1 MLRFLSS
8 TLAVLSLA
16 VLVWFVVSNT
26 EPATLRLA
34 VLAPEG
40 MEQPLALWIA
50 ATAIV
55 GFLLGAV
62 FVWIQA
68 GSRLSDL
75 RRTRRSLTRTEDDL
89 DRARADLLDREA
101 EIDRLETE
109 VATLRTIEQPAE
121 DITPKPVSAI

>member
-68 GSRLSDL
+68 GSRRSDL

>member
-1 MLRFLSS
+1 M
-8 TLAVLSLA
+8 
-16 VLVWFVVSNT
+16 VV
-26 EPATLRLA
+26 AWLA

-68 GSRLSDL
+68 GSRRSDL

>member
-55 GFLLGAV
+55 GLLLGAV
-62 FVWIQA
+62 LVWIQA
-68 GSRLSDL
+68 GSRRSDL